1 MMRGLLFVLSLHLG
15 HVRAESDPWLAPD
28 KAKHFFMAAF
38 VQSGAFSGLRL
49 AGMGRTGALIGATAV
64 ASTVSVGKELYD
76 RRYGGDPSLKDLA
89 WDGAGI
95 AAASALLRNTQ
106 R

>member
-1 MMRGLLFVLSLHLG
+1 MR
-15 HVRAESDPWLAPD
+15 ADSDQWLAPD

-49 AGMGRTGALIGATAV
+49 AGIGRAGSLVGATAV
-64 ASTVSVGKELYD
+64 ASTVSVGKEVHD
-76 RRYGGDPSLKDLA
+76 RCCGGDPSLKDLA

-95 AAASALLRNTQ
+95 VAASVLLRKTQ

>member
-1 MMRGLLFVLSLHLG
+1 MMRGLVFVLSLHLG
-15 HVRAESDPWLAPD
+15 HVRADSDPWLAPD

-38 VQSGAFSGLRL
+38 VESGAFSGLRL
-49 AGMGRTGALIGATAV
+49 AGMGRTGALLGATAV

-76 RRYGGDPSLKDLA
+76 WRYGGDPSLKDLT

-95 AAASALLRNTQ
+95 VAASVLLRNTH